1 MIHYLIYAILGL
13 MAWGAF
19 ALDSYL
25 VTRPPNKHDLWE
37 KPTEEEENDIVHGTW
52 PYEKE

>member
-1 MIHYLIYAILGL
+1 MHLLVFGIFCVVV
-13 MAWGAF
+13 WSAF